1 VSRITASRLALLQ
14 SCQYWARPDAV
25 WNEAPPGRAAQFGTD
40 LHALSDVYVRGELRE
55 GSAVIADERLAATW
69 RHMRAWHEAQPGRL
83 ASEWPLA
90 WDPET
95 DRAFDLRAA
104 RAKLGVSAARP
115 YADPSTW
122 ALLRAELGFGPDTIA
137 GTADLIAV
145 EGARVVVYDICTGR
159 TDKIAQL
166 RGLAMM
172 LAKLSGCDE
181 VRIATLRA
189 NPAGLA
195 EEDHGVLD
203 CFTIEAI
210 AEDLRALI
218 ARVPRSEPR
227 TGEHCTR
234 RYCPAQRDCPGF
246 GDLTAPG

>member
-1 VSRITASRLALLQ
+1 MSRVTASRLALLQ
-14 SCQYWARPDAV
+14 ACQYWARPDAV

-40 LHALSDVYVRGELRE
+40 LHALSDVYVRGEP
-55 GSAVIADERLAATW
+55 GSASWVADGPLLDAW
-69 RHMRAWHEAQPGRL
+69 RHMRAWLDATMATVAL
-83 ASEWPLA
+83 SSEWPLA

-95 DRAFDLRAA
+95 DRAFDLRRALA
-104 RAKLGVSAARP
+104 RRGIMAARP
-115 YADPSTW
+115 YADPSIW
-122 ALLRAELGFGPDTIA
+122 ALLRAELGFGPSTIA
-137 GTADLIAV
+137 GTADLV
-145 EGARVVVYDICTGR
+145 EAGECMVVYDICTGS

-172 LAKLSGCDE
+172 LAKLTGCEE
-181 VRIATLRA
+181 VRIATLRV
-189 NPAGLA
+189 NPSGLA

-210 AEDLRALI
+210 AEDLRALV
-218 ARVPRSEPR
+218 ANVPRSEPR
-227 TGEHCTR
+227 TGEHCAR